1 LRGEIG
7 ADRDDV
13 IVGFVGRLTE
23 IKNIPVLLRAAS
35 IYLTADDPA
44 KPKLKFAIVGD
55 GHLRESLESEA
66 KSLGL
71 EKIVSFLGHRPDIS
85 ALISGMDIVALA
97 SRNEGTPL
105 SLIEAMAIGIPVV
118 ATAVGGVVDLLGE
131 TVEVNEGFAFANAES
146 RSSPVRRNRLG
157 RLDLFGKKMKIT

>member
-1 LRGEIG
+1 
-7 ADRDDV
+7 
-13 IVGFVGRLTE
+13 
-23 IKNIPVLLRAAS
+23 
-35 IYLTADDPA
+35 
-44 KPKLKFAIVGD
+44 
-55 GHLRESLESEA
+55 
-66 KSLGL
+66 L

-131 TVEVNEGFAFANAES
+131 TV
-146 RSSPVRRNRLG
+146 
-157 RLDLFGKKMKIT
+157 